1 MDCDS
6 HQSAL
11 ASIKFLFPIVI
22 TDEDGRTS
30 DFPQSRTNR
39 CSHVSPYLWSLI
51 EAIDNYGRRTQ

>member
-30 DFPQSRTNR
+30 DFLELTDAAMCHPISG
-39 CSHVSPYLWSLI
+39 V
-51 EAIDNYGRRTQ
+51 